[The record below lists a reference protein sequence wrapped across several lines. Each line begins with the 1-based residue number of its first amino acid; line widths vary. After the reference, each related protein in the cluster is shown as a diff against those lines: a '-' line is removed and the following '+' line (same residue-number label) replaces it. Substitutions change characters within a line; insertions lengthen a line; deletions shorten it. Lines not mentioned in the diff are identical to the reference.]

1 MIRLRVQLLILQKN
15 GINPIV
21 DDTLMTLQISVVN
34 VNTGKTISLEVES
47 SDTMKVKIQDKEDIP
62 AHQQTMFLPQKQLED
77 DSTLADYVSG
87 MDLAYISL
95 KSQTLG

>member
-1 MIRLRVQLLILQKN
+1 MPVELITRVIDPLI

-47 SDTMKVKIQDKEDIP
+47 SDTIKDVKVKIQDKEDIP
-62 AHQQTMFLPQKQLED
+62 AH
-77 DSTLADYVSG
+77 LAFPFPNVYPNFTK
-87 MDLAYISL
+87 I
-95 KSQTLG
+95 